1 MSETDPGDKTELT
14 LADLCESCGLSAV
27 QITAYVQEGLF
38 EVSGDDARHWRFS
51 ETHLVIFQ
59 KVVRLEQDLRLNPAG
74 AVLAFELMNEIDVL
88 KRQLRHLGADN
99 V

>member
-1 MSETDPGDKTELT
+1 MSDTDQDDHAELT
-14 LADLCESCGLSAV
+14 LADLCKSCGLSTA

-74 AVLAFELMNEIDVL
+74 AVLVFELMNEIDVL
-88 KRQLRHLGADN
+88 KRQLRHFGAEN
-99 V
+99 I